1 MHTPRH
7 TPARAVKPLLSCQLS
22 LISSSEVRIA
32 LLFMIT
38 DLPGYLSAPTT
49 PSVST
54 STEDLRRERS
64 LTNYLQVP
72 RSPGVFSIFKRRNDS
87 QSSQVCA
94 GNVAE
99 GEEPS

>member
-1 MHTPRH
+1 MRTPRH
-7 TPARAVKPLLSCQLS
+7 TPARTVKPLLSCQL
-22 LISSSEVRIA
+22 IA

-49 PSVST
+49 PNVST